1 MTPNNA
7 SAADGE
13 WPMVSV
19 VVPTVNRPDQL
30 RRAVETI
37 LAQDYPGE
45 LECII
50 VFDGTEPAAPDLPV
64 PARRQVRTLVNN
76 RTKGLAGNRNT
87 GYLDASGSYVATC
100 DDDDEWRPAK
110 IRTQV
115 SLLRTRRDAS
125 LCATGIVIRN
135 NDRDIERL
143 APSSDLTFAG
153 LLRERHMEV
162 HPSSFLFD
170 RSVIER
176 GLLVDEELPGGYG
189 EDYEWLLRAAR
200 TGPVVCVPDPLTVV
214 HWHDTSFFLSRWPTI
229 EAALTYLL
237 QAVPEF
243 EQDPAGLA
251 RIEGQLAFA
260 NAAMG
265 NRRRAVRLAGRS
277 LRRSR
282 RVRQSYAALLVAC
295 RLVNAD
301 RVVSM
306 ARRFGR
312 GI

>member
-1 MTPNNA
+1 MTPSRA
-7 SAADGE
+7 SDVEGI
-13 WPMVSV
+13 WPLVSV

-50 VFDGTEPAAPDLPV
+50 VFDGTQPTAPDLPV
-64 PARRQVRTLVNN
+64 PPRRLVRTLVNT

-87 GYLDASGSYVATC
+87 GYLDANGSYVATC

-115 SLLRTRRDAS
+115 TLLRTRPDAS
-125 LCATGIVIRN
+125 LCATGIMIRN

-143 APSSDLTFAG
+143 APSSDLTFAD

-170 RSVIER
+170 SSVIKR

-214 HWHDTSFFLSRWPTI
+214 HWHDTSFFLSRWHTI

-237 QAVPEF
+237 TAVPEF

-265 NRRRAVRLAGRS
+265 NRRRALRLAGRS

-301 RVVSM
+301 RVVST